1 MSTWLQIRATPFKI
15 WDPSPGLHI
24 APFWST
30 SRTSHGMSW
39 LTGDCFGRGGNL
51 KIIILQIKKFSGF
64 PMVFFVGASKR
75 FLPDFAKMWLLH
87 CAALKSTRFQVK
99 PRRAE
104 PQSPVNGPG
113 LLDQAF
119 SILRHQV
126 FHTLHGMMEPTL
138 ENTTT
143 KNTTPYTNIGIH
155 IREWHM
161 SGKEGVYIN
170 KKEVWYIKQHKT

>member
-1 MSTWLQIRATPFKI
+1 MSTWLQIRATSFKI

-39 LTGDCFGRGGNL
+39 LTGDCFGRRGKSKDHNL
-51 KIIILQIKKFSGF
+51 TNQEIQWIPHG
-64 PMVFFVGASKR
+64 FFVGASKR
-75 FLPDFAKMWLLH
+75 FLPDFAKMWLLR

-104 PQSPVNGPG
+104 PQSPVDGPG

-143 KNTTPYTNIGIH
+143 KNITQYTNIGPH
-155 IREWHM
+155 
-161 SGKEGVYIN
+161 
-170 KKEVWYIKQHKT
+170 